1 MRTGR
6 SSVPRTRGEPRRRRA
21 LGVALVAV
29 LSATGLAAC
38 SSDSGPPELIWYT
51 NPDAGGQDKI
61 AADCTK
67 AANGRYTITTSLLP
81 RDAASQREQLVRRLA
96 ANDDSIDLMSLDP
109 PFIAEF
115 AEAGFLAPVPDDVAQ
130 ATTEDVVQAAITN
143 STWRDKLVAVPMW
156 ANTQLLWFRK
166 SVAEQAGLDMTKPVT
181 WQQLIDAAEQQQTD
195 IAVQGIR
202 AESLTVWINAL
213 VESAGGHIL
222 ENPEAPADEVK
233 LGLETDAGRSAASII
248 QEIADKGLGGPALS
262 TENEDASR
270 ALFES
275 GDASFMVN
283 WPFVWPAAN
292 EGAKA
297 GTLDQAIVDDYGW
310 AQYPAVDDGQE
321 SRPPFGGISLAVG
334 AFSKHTD
341 LAYDAIQCIVKP
353 ENQAYYFVSN
363 GNPAVK
369 RSVFSD
375 AEVLASFPMAGA
387 IATSL
392 DNAAPRPQTPYY
404 NEVSQGLQN
413 TWHPPSAVD
422 PDTSPEEATE
432 LITGVLRK
440 ERLL

>member
-1 MRTGR
+1 MRIRR
-6 SSVPRTRGEPRRRRA
+6 SSAPRSRGEPDRRRL

-38 SSDSGPPELIWYT
+38 SSDSGPPELTWYI

-67 AANGRYTITTSLLP
+67 AANGSYTIKTSLLP

-115 AEAGFLAPVPDDVAQ
+115 AEAGFLAPVPSDVAQ
-130 ATTEDVVQAAITN
+130 ATTEDVVQAAIKN
-143 STWRDKLVAVPMW
+143 STWRGKLVAVPFW
-156 ANTQLLWFRK
+156 ANTQLLWYRK
-166 SVAEQAGLDMTKPVT
+166 SVAQKAGLDMSKPVT
-181 WQQLIDAAEQQQTD
+181 WDQLMSAAEQQRTD
-195 IAVQGIR
+195 IAAQGIR

-213 VESAGGHIL
+213 VESGGGHIL
-222 ENPEAPADEVK
+222 LNPEAPADEVK
-233 LGLETDAGRSAASII
+233 LGLESDAGRDAARII
-248 QEIADKGLGGPALS
+248 RQMADKGLGGPAFS

-283 WPFVWPAAN
+283 WPFVWPAAQD
-292 EGAKA
+292 AVKA
-297 GTLDQAIVDDYGW
+297 GGMEQSVLQDYGW
-310 AQYPAVDDGQE
+310 AQYPAVKDGQS
-321 SRPPFGGISLAVG
+321 SRPPFGGIGITVG
-334 AFSKHTD
+334 AFSKHQ
-341 LAYDAIQCIVKP
+341 AQSYDAIECIVQPK
-353 ENQAYYFVSN
+353 NQVYYFISN

-369 RSVFSD
+369 RSVFTD
-375 AEVLASFPMAGA
+375 PEVLKSFPMAPA
-387 IATSL
+387 IAVSL
-392 DNAAPRPQTPYY
+392 DHAAPRPQTPYY
-404 NEVSQGLQN
+404 SEVSQGLQN

-422 PDTSPEEATE
+422 PDTSPKEATD

>member
-1 MRTGR
+1 MRTRR
-6 SSVPRTRGEPRRRRA
+6 SFAPRTRGEPRRRRL
-21 LGVALVAV
+21 LGVALVTV

-38 SSDSGPPELIWYT
+38 SSDSGPPELTWYI
-51 NPDAGGQDKI
+51 NPDAGGQEKI

-67 AANGRYTITTSLLP
+67 AANGRYTIATSLLP

-115 AEAGFLAPVPDDVAQ
+115 SEAGFLAPVPDDVAQ

-143 STWRDKLVAVPMW
+143 STWRDKLVAVPFW
-156 ANTQLLWFRK
+156 ANTQLLWYRK
-166 SVAEQAGLDMTKPVT
+166 SVAQEAGLDMTKPVT
-181 WQQLIDAAEQQQTD
+181 WQQLIDAATKQQTD

-213 VESAGGHIL
+213 VESAGGHIM

-233 LGLETDAGRSAASII
+233 LGLETDAGRSAAGII
-248 QEIADKGLGGPALS
+248 QEIAKKGLGGPAIS

-310 AQYPAVDDGQE
+310 AQYPAVEDGQE

-334 AFSKHTD
+334 AFSPHTD
-341 LAYDAIQCIVKP
+341 LAFDAIRCIVKP

-375 AEVLASFPMAGA
+375 PQVLESFPMAEA

-413 TWHPPSAVD
+413 TWHPPIDVN
-422 PDTSPEEATE
+422 PDTSPQEATE

>member
-61 AADCTK
+61 AADCTQ

-115 AEAGFLAPVPDDVAQ
+115 SQAGFLAPVPDDVAQ
-130 ATTEDVVQAAITN
+130 AGTEDVVDAAIKN
-143 STWRDKLVAVPMW
+143 STWRGKLVAVPMW
-156 ANTQLLWFRK
+156 ANTQLLWYRK
-166 SVAEQAGLDMTKPVT
+166 SVAEKAGLDMTKPVT
-181 WQQLIDAAEQQQTD
+181 WKQLMDAAEQQQTD

-270 ALFES
+270 SLFES

-310 AQYPAVDDGQE
+310 AQYPAVNDGQE

-334 AFSKHTD
+334 AFSQHTD
-341 LAYDAIQCIVKP
+341 LAYDAISCIVKP
-353 ENQAYYFVSN
+353 ENQAFYFVSN

-375 AEVLASFPMAGA
+375 PEVVKSFPMADT
-387 IATSL
+387 IAASL
-392 DNAAPRPQTPYY
+392 DAAAPRPQTPYY
-404 NEVSQGLQN
+404 SEVSQGLQN
-413 TWHPPSAVD
+413 TWHPPSDVD
-422 PDTSPEEATE
+422 PNTSPEEATE

>member
-115 AEAGFLAPVPDDVAQ
+115 AEAGFLAPVPDDIAQ

-156 ANTQLLWFRK
+156 ANTQLLWYRK

-181 WQQLIDAAEQQQTD
+181 WQQLIDAAQQQQTD

-248 QEIADKGLGGPALS
+248 GEIADKGLGGPALS

-292 EGAKA
+292 EAVKG
-297 GTLDQAIVDDYGW
+297 GSMEQSVLDDYGW
-310 AQYPAVDDGQE
+310 AQYPAVNDGQT

-341 LAYDAIQCIVKP
+341 LAFDAIQCIVKP

-375 AEVLASFPMAGA
+375 PEVVATFPMAEA

-392 DNAAPRPQTPYY
+392 DHAAPRPQTPYY
-404 NEVSQGLQN
+404 SEVSQGLQN
-413 TWHPPSAVD
+413 TWHPPSDVD
-422 PDTSPEEATE
+422 PNTTPEEATE